1 MQGYAG
7 KLLRVN
13 LTTGEIRA
21 EALDEVFC
29 RRYLGGWGFI
39 GYYLLKEVPR
49 GADPLGPDNI
59 LIFATGPVT
68 SHPAAGNGRNAVGCK
83 SPLTGGFL
91 SSEVGGFWPAEF
103 KKAGYDALIVEGVS
117 PKPVYLLLREG
128 QEPELRDA
136 SHLWGK
142 TTSETHELL
151 VAELG
156 DKWIREA
163 AIGPAG
169 ENQVLTSSVINDFQR
184 AAGRGGTGAV
194 MGSKRLK
201 AVVCRARRGPAAAQ
215 PEKIKELAKDF
226 GKVVKQLNGRLWEL
240 GTAGGV
246 ISNHASGNLPTLNF
260 RDGSFEGGYETLSG
274 EYLRDT
280 YLVDRETCYACSVIC
295 KRVAEVPDG
304 PYQTHRKHGGPEYET
319 IGSLGSMAG
328 VADMAA
334 VVKANA
340 LCNDYGLDTIGCGV
354 TIAWA
359 IECFE
364 RGLITTADTGGLE
377 LRFGD
382 AAMMVKLVEMTAKRE
397 GFGDLL
403 ALGSWKAAQKIGRG
417 TERYSMTVKGQEI
430 PMHEPRLK
438 QGLGIGYMFS
448 PTGADHMHNMH
459 DTMFTTSV
467 AAVHDLGILEP
478 MATND
483 LGPNKMRLLRY
494 VTDWRVMTNCLVLC
508 NFPAWTRDQTLELT
522 RAATGWNI
530 GTWELMKIG
539 ERAMALA
546 RAFNYREGF
555 TPQDDRLPDR
565 FYEPHTQ
572 GEEGV
577 NKLPGIDR
585 VAAARALQ
593 TLYRLRGYDALTGA
607 PTRATLEDLDIAWV
621 ADAIG
626 LPGGPEPAAVAPAP
640 AGRPGVEASNY

>member
-1 MQGYAG
+1 MLGYAG

-13 LTTGEIRA
+13 LTTGDIR
-21 EALDEVFC
+21 EEELDEVFC
-29 RRYLGGWGFI
+29 RRYMGGWGFI
-39 GYYLLKEVPR
+39 GHYLLTEVPA
-49 GADPLGPDNI
+49 GIDPLGPENK

-83 SPLTGGFL
+83 SPLTGGIAA
-91 SSEVGGFWPAEF
+91 SEVGGFWGAEF
-103 KKAGYDALIVEGVS
+103 KKAGYDAAIIEGVS
-117 PKPVYLLLREG
+117 PAPVYLLLREG
-128 QEPELRDA
+128 QPPELRDA
-136 SHLWGK
+136 SHLWGL
-142 TTSETHELL
+142 TTGDTHERL
-151 VAELG
+151 VEELG

-163 AIGPAG
+163 AIGVAG
-169 ENQVLTSSVINDFQR
+169 ENMVHTAAVINDYSR

-201 AVVCRARRGPAAAQ
+201 AIVARARRAPQAAQ
-215 PEKIKELAKDF
+215 PDQIKTLAKDF

-246 ISNHASGNLPTLNF
+246 ISNHASGNLPTNNF
-260 RDGSFEGGYETLSG
+260 RDGSFEGGYQTLSG
-274 EYLRDT
+274 EHLRDT
-280 YLVDRETCYACSVIC
+280 YLVDRDTCYACSVIC
-295 KRVAEVPDG
+295 KRVAEVTEEG
-304 PYQTHRKHGGPEYET
+304 PFKAHRKYGGPEYET
-319 IGSLGSMAG
+319 IGSLGSMCG

-334 VVKANA
+334 VVKASE
-340 LCNDYGLDTIGCGV
+340 LCNAHGMDTIGVGV
-354 TIAWA
+354 TISWA

-364 RGLITTADTGGLE
+364 HGLLTTEDTGGLE

-382 AAMMVKLVEMTAKRE
+382 GELMVRLVEMTARRE

-403 ALGSWKAAQKIGRG
+403 ALGSWQASQKIGRG
-417 TERYSMTVKGQEI
+417 TERLSITVKGQEL

-459 DTMFTTSV
+459 DTAFVQSV
-467 AAVHDLGILEP
+467 AAVTDLGILEP
-478 MATND
+478 MAAND
-483 LGPNKMRLLRY
+483 LGPNKMRLLKY
-494 VTDWRVMTNCLVLC
+494 VSDWRAMTNCLVLC

-539 ERAMALA
+539 ERAMAMA
-546 RAFNYREGF
+546 RAYNYREGF
-555 TPQDDRLPDR
+555 RPADDRLPDR

-572 GEEGV
+572 GDAD

-585 VAAARALQ
+585 AKAQQALQ
-593 TLYRLRGYDALTGA
+593 TLYRLRGYDAATGA

-626 LPGGPEPAAVAPAP
+626 LPQAA
-640 AGRPGVEASNY
+640 ASAAD

>member
-7 KLLRVN
+7 RLLRVN
-13 LTTGEIRA
+13 LTTGQITE

-39 GYYLLKEVPR
+39 GHFLLKEVPA
-49 GADPLGPDNI
+49 GADPLGPDNK

-83 SPLTGGFL
+83 SPLTGGVAA
-91 SSEVGGFWPAEF
+91 SEVGGFWPAEF
-103 KKAGYDALIVEGVS
+103 KKAGYDACIVEGVS
-117 PKPVYLLLREG
+117 PTPVYLLLREG
-128 QEPELRDA
+128 QAPELRDA

-142 TTSETHELL
+142 TTSQTHEAL
-151 VAELG
+151 VDELG

-169 ENQVLTSSVINDFQR
+169 ENQVLTSCVINDYQR

-201 AVVCRARRGPAAAQ
+201 AIVARARRGPAAAE
-215 PEKIKELAKDF
+215 PEKIKALAKDF

-260 RDGSFEGGYETLSG
+260 RDGSFDTGYQTLSG

-295 KRVAEVPDG
+295 KRVAAVDEGEYKTD
-304 PYQTHRKHGGPEYET
+304 RKHGGPEYET
-319 IGSLGSMAG
+319 IGSLGSMNA

-334 VVKANA
+334 VVKGNA
-340 LCNDYGLDTIGCGV
+340 LCNEYGMDTIGVGV

-364 RGLITTADTGGLE
+364 QGLLTLEDTGGLE

-382 AAMMVKLVEMTAKRE
+382 DALMVKLVEMTARRE
-397 GFGDLL
+397 GIGDLL
-403 ALGSWKAAQKIGRG
+403 ALGSWQAARKIGRG
-417 TERYSMTVKGQEI
+417 TDRYSMSVKGQEL

-459 DTMFTTSV
+459 DTAFAASV
-467 AAVHDLGILEP
+467 AAVQDLGILEP
-478 MATND
+478 MAPND
-483 LGPNKMRLLRY
+483 LGPNKMRLLKY
-494 VTDWRVMTNCLVLC
+494 VSDWRAMTNCLVLC
-508 NFPAWTRDQTLELT
+508 NFPSWTRDQTLELA

-539 ERAMALA
+539 ERAMALL

-555 TPQDDRLPDR
+555 TAADDRLPDR
-565 FYEPHTQ
+565 FFESHTT
-572 GEEGV
+572 GEENV

-585 VAAARALQ
+585 QAAARALQ
-593 TLYRLRGYDALTGA
+593 ILYRQRGYDPATGA

-621 ADAIG
+621 ADALG
-626 LPGGPEPAAVAPAP
+626 LPGELVAAGGGPT
-640 AGRPGVEASNY
+640 RLPGAQASEF